1 MLGGDMRDAVKMA
14 RKAIKRK
21 RAGKKSRNAE
31 RRASVLD
38 RIGELMRT
46 EGISKKEIASG
57 RKLRKTSGRKRP
69 TTKSGSNAIIKRG
82 KKGDGVDMKRVK
94 KAADSLRMMGGGKV
108 HGDKKKKDMMY
119 GGEMKKKKGMMGGGK
134 VYTSMD
140 KKYGGGIFPRKG
152 KM

>member
-46 EGISKKEIASG
+46 EGISKKEIA
-57 RKLRKTSGRKRP
+57 SGRKRP